1 MKLQKWSDYY
11 NVLFLGLF
19 VAIIIRW
26 TTLSFYYFPSES
38 MVPGIQPQNYV
49 LVNKLAYGLR
59 LTPGGSVYFEQ
70 KVKTGDLVLFAMPSN
85 EEKKFVKRVIATAG
99 DFVEI
104 KAGTVWINSA
114 PLDLRVKN
122 ELETVF
128 EEKYKETVWEI
139 FSMKIHSATANF
151 NKTQVPEGYFFVLND
166 NRDQLEDSRTFG
178 MVPTKFLSGKVLV
191 SFSISDIIRTRAI
204 TN

>member
-19 VAIIIRW
+19 IAIIVRW
-26 TTLSFYYFPSES
+26 TILSFYYFPSES
-38 MVPGIQPQNYV
+38 MIPGILPHHYV

-70 KVKTGDLVLFAMPSN
+70 KVQTGDLVLFALPSN
-85 EEKKFVKRVIATAG
+85 EEKKFVKRVIAAAG

-104 KAGTVWINSA
+104 KAGRVWINGA
-114 PLDLRVKN
+114 PLNVRVKN
-122 ELETVF
+122 KLETVF
-128 EEKYKETVWEI
+128 EEKFRETVWEI
-139 FSMKIHSATANF
+139 FSLRLHSPTANF
-151 NKTQVPEGYFFVLND
+151 NKTQVPEGHFFVLND

-178 MVPTKFLSGKVLV
+178 MVPAKFLSGKVLV
-191 SFSISDIIRTRAI
+191 SFSVSDILRTHAI

>member
-1 MKLQKWSDYY
+1 MKLQKWSEYY
-11 NVLFLGLF
+11 NILFLGLII
-19 VAIIIRW
+19 AILVRW
-26 TTLSFYYFPSES
+26 TTISFYYFPSES
-38 MVPGIQPQNYV
+38 MIPGILPHNYV

-70 KVKTGDLVLFAMPSN
+70 KVQTGDLVLFALPSN
-85 EEKKFVKRVIATAG
+85 EEKKFVKRVIAAAG

-104 KAGTVWINSA
+104 KAGRVWINSA
-114 PLDLRVKN
+114 PLDVRVKN
-122 ELETVF
+122 KLETVF

-139 FSMKIHSATANF
+139 FSSRTHSPTANL
-151 NKTQVPEGYFFVLND
+151 NKTQVPEGHFFVLND

-178 MVPTKFLSGKVLV
+178 MVPAKYLSGKVLV
-191 SFSISDIIRTRAI
+191 SFSVSDILRTHAI

>member
-11 NVLFLGLF
+11 NILFLVF
-19 VAIIIRW
+19 FIAILVRW

-38 MVPGIQPQNYV
+38 MIPGILPQQYV

-70 KVKTGDLVLFAMPSN
+70 KVKTGDLVLFALPSN
-85 EEKKFVKRVIATAG
+85 EEKKFVKRVIAAAG

-104 KAGTVWINSA
+104 KAGRVWINDA
-114 PLDLRVKN
+114 PLDVRVKN
-122 ELETVF
+122 KLETVF
-128 EEKYKETVWEI
+128 EEKFKETVWEI
-139 FSMKIHSATANF
+139 FSLKLHSPSINF
-151 NKTQVPEGYFFVLND
+151 NKIQVPEGHFFVLND

-178 MVPTKFLSGKVLV
+178 MVPAKFLSGKVLV
-191 SFSISDIIRTRAI
+191 SFSVSDILRTHGI